1 MSANKRK
8 SKSTSKSE
16 SKSTSTSQ
24 SQSEQE
30 EAFASKSNKETDV
43 LGRATSKPG
52 FESGGGKDGTRSQR
66 AVNQLQLARVLIVR
80 GVNHARSWAQVT
92 ALRVD
97 TSESAPRRAGAKKYL
112 ARERV
117 Q

>member
-8 SKSTSKSE
+8 SKSE
-16 SKSTSTSQ
+16 SKSKSQ
-24 SQSEQE
+24 SESEQE

-66 AVNQLQLARVLIVR
+66 AVNQLQQARVLIGR

-92 ALRVD
+92 ALSVD
-97 TSESAPRRAGAKKYL
+97 NAVEVNRHHGGQERELLTLSA
-112 ARERV
+112 
-117 Q
+117 